1 MSIEPSLPGAP
12 SPGPLAAPVAGPTL
26 PYKIACLCEL
36 RDSAGRYLL
45 LHRSK
50 APNRGLYS
58 PIGGKLDTAVG
69 ESPARCAQREIQEE
83 AGLDI
88 PMDRL
93 HLAGLIS
100 ETGYGGET
108 HWLMFY
114 YRVLG
119 AVELEP
125 FEMREGRLE
134 WIEASRVPELP
145 MPETDRKVIWPLVL
159 EHEGGFFAVHIDCT
173 GRELR
178 WEVQEVRGN

>member
-1 MSIEPSLPGAP
+1 MGSS
-12 SPGPLAAPVAGPTL
+12 L

-36 RDSAGRYLL
+36 RDAQGRYLL

-50 APNRGLYS
+50 EPNKGLYS
-58 PIGGKLDTAVG
+58 PIGGKLDTAIG
-69 ESPARCAQREIQEE
+69 ESPARCAQREIGEE

-88 PMDRL
+88 PMERL
-93 HLAGLIS
+93 HLAGIIS
-100 ETGYGGET
+100 ETGYGNET

-125 FEMREGRLE
+125 FVMREGSLE
-134 WIEASRVPELP
+134 WIEPEVIDGLP

-159 EHEGGFFAVHIDCT
+159 EHERGFFAVHIDCT
-173 GRELR
+173 GPELVWR
-178 WEVQEVRGN
+178 VEESRPPGVG